1 MIMSNKI
8 TIDDFLKLDLR
19 VGKILEARAVEDS
32 RKMIELKI
40 DIGEK
45 ELKTVFAGIKKSYNP
60 ENLINKLTVVIVNLE
75 PREMKFGTSEGMILA
90 AQDDDVVILQPEKEI
105 KPGSKIS

>member
-1 MIMSNKI
+1 MSNKI

-60 ENLINKLTVVIVNLE
+60 ENLINKLAVVIVNLE

>member
-1 MIMSNKI
+1 MSNKI

>member
-1 MIMSNKI
+1 MSNKI

-19 VGKILEARAVEDS
+19 VGKILEARAVENS

>member
-60 ENLINKLTVVIVNLE
+60 ENLINKLAVVIVNLE

>member
-1 MIMSNKI
+1 MSNKI

-90 AQDDDVVILQPEKEI
+90 AQDDDVVILQPEKKI

>member
-90 AQDDDVVILQPEKEI
+90 AQDDDVVILQPEKKI